1 MEASAIEHIEPK
13 KSFSDTLFEG
23 KTITDS
29 SKKLYLANLM
39 RLNGGE
45 IKNLNFL
52 RFKQF
57 VEKKKIKNTNFV
69 SCLRSRKFFSLFN
82 SNSNSS
88 INAH

>member
-1 MEASAIEHIEPK
+1 MEASAIEHTEPK

-39 RLNGGE
+39 RLNGGQE

-52 RFKQF
+52 KD
-57 VEKKKIKNTNFV
+57 VEI
-69 SCLRSRKFFSLFN
+69 
-82 SNSNSS
+82 
-88 INAH
+88 